1 MVRGRHRHALG
12 CTHRSTVSVISGGV
26 ERVICEQC
34 GDMTIRYESMISGD
48 VDRKAFARRSEGA
61 FLKNLIELSLE
72 NDSDRVNPT
81 R

>member
-1 MVRGRHRHALG
+1 
-12 CTHRSTVSVISGGV
+12 
-26 ERVICEQC
+26 
-34 GDMTIRYESMISGD
+34 MISGD